1 MLFLINPSHFLPNQ
15 NFNKSLF
22 VCVSIKDKNKIQN
35 ITFNSVVF
43 VCISEI
49 ARRPIAKIQRES
61 VKKKLLEFRRQ
72 SNLES
77 VKQCYIQ

>member
-1 MLFLINPSHFLPNQ
+1 MC
-15 NFNKSLF
+15 FNKGQ
-22 VCVSIKDKNKIQN
+22 KQEPN

-43 VCISEI
+43 VCIFEI
-49 ARRPIAKIQRES
+49 ARRPIAEIQPES